1 MDAFEKEWSE
11 FETVLDSPRDKLLAQ
26 NFFRA
31 GMRAAAALL
40 KARDELAY
48 RKIKDF
54 AEQEKVPMDE
64 NKYLLGRGDEAH
76 GAYVAILAEADK

>member
-1 MDAFEKEWSE
+1 MDAFEKWKPVNGYGESS
-11 FETVLDSPRDKLLAQ
+11 LDAIAEQ
-26 NFFRA
+26 AFRA